1 MIITIKKPLHF
12 LDMEELIKAGIDKV
26 YVLEICLLFYFGN
39 KKHGHKNIVKLLTL
53 MYVFKWVVIMSIIY
67 YKMLSRTRITL
78 CP

>member
-53 MYVFKWVVIMSIIY
+53 MYVFK
-67 YKMLSRTRITL
+67 
-78 CP
+78 